1 MLFSGTK
8 MPTHTS
14 TQFFS
19 YAKLLRFDDVLV
31 LLSLLTLVDT
41 LKISRILLRIIGI
54 YVQILLEDNVFIE
67 KLC

>member
-1 MLFSGTK
+1 